1 MQNKKNL
8 ALGVSSLIFLG
19 GAAFLG
25 IQALPANDGPA
36 GPSAAEMQML
46 NPEPFAPDITS
57 PKHVP
62 SSRSESEAVLGPD
75 QIAAPNVGLH
85 LSLVN
90 GALGAHGSIELPD
103 PNLAAVYQNSAPLN
117 AAAGA
122 TVIAGHVNYPDASW
136 APMSAITRLHAGDLI
151 KTTDDTGAEH
161 RFSVTSLQLYPQQS
175 LPPELFA
182 LDGQRVLHLVTCGGP
197 IETVNGTPAFTHN
210 IVVTAVPA
218 EGTP

>member
-1 MQNKKNL
+1 MQNKKNI
-8 ALGVSSLIFLG
+8 ALGISSLILLG

-25 IQALPANDGPA
+25 IQAVPADDGHKSPA
-36 GPSAAEMQML
+36 AAEIQLL
-46 NPEPFAPDITS
+46 NPEPFAPNNTITS
-57 PKHVP
+57 TIP
-62 SSRSESEAVLGPD
+62 SAFSGTAAVMGPD
-75 QIAAPNVGLH
+75 QIAAPDVGLH

-90 GALGAHGSIELPD
+90 GARGAQGSIELPD
-103 PNLAAVYQNSAPLN
+103 SNLAAVYQDSAPLD
-117 AAAGA
+117 ASAGA

-136 APMSAITRLHAGDLI
+136 APMSAITRLHAGDLVRV
-151 KTTDDTGAEH
+151 TDSTGAEH

-182 LDGQRVLHLVTCGGP
+182 LDGERVLHLVTCGGP
-197 IETVNGTPAFTHN
+197 VETVNGIPAFTHN